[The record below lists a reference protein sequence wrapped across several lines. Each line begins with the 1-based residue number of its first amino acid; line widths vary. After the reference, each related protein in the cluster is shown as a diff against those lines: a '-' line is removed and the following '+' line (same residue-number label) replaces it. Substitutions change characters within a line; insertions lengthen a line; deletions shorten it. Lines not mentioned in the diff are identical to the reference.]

1 MSRPNGGGRAPPGYR
16 WVRCRKVWHVRKK
29 AFIRRKDGRDF
40 VFLVRD
46 RRR

>member
-1 MSRPNGGGRAPPGYR
+1 MSRPNRRGSAPPGYR
-16 WVRCRKVWHVRKK
+16 WVRCRQVWHIWKK
-29 AFIRRKDGRDF
+29 EYIRRKDGKDF